1 MQSNLLV
8 QCELTMP
15 LKKQLKECGKRETEG
30 LKRSKEAV
38 EMSQR
43 KAKTPRKVTRGE
55 DSSCKVGEGER
66 TGLGEERSDDQ
77 GGLKGSHN

>member
-8 QCELTMP
+8 QCKLTMP
-15 LKKQLKECGKRETEG
+15 LKKQLKECGKREAQAEQVKG
-30 LKRSKEAV
+30 GSGDESKEGQDA
-38 EMSQR
+38 EEGD
-43 KAKTPRKVTRGE
+43 RGE
-55 DSSCKVGEGER
+55 DSSCKVGEGEW